1 MPIRVSD
8 CLGIVV
14 CLAGLIGVGV
24 MALSDSGKKGYEPTL
39 PLVNYVGQVPDTS
52 GPVSY
57 FVDNCMRCHNPPDVA
72 YMEFANPRRDD
83 ELRRMILLMAT
94 TLAMSPS
101 DPHILQ
107 GQYDL
112 HLAMLDRAPYVWLD
126 SENNNPASDII
137 VGERI
142 EPTEVFLLTATTRLR
157 AATDKHRFVLP
168 NVPGTIE
175 AVRGDKRV
183 TIRRDA
189 SILQSQPQHTAGDDL
204 GVSQFE

>member
-1 MPIRVSD
+1 MPNRVAD
-8 CLGIVV
+8 CLGILV

-24 MALSDSGKKGYEPTL
+24 MALSDYGKRGYEPTL
-39 PLVNYVGQVPDTS
+39 PLVDYVAQVRETR

-57 FVDNCMRCHNPPDVA
+57 FVNYCMRCHNSPDVA

-101 DPHILQ
+101 DPQTLQ

-112 HLAMLDRAPYVWLD
+112 HLAMLDRDPYVWLD
-126 SENNNPASDII
+126 SEDNPASDII

-142 EPTEVFLLTATTRLR
+142 EPTEVYLLTATTRLR
-157 AATDKHRFVLP
+157 AATDQHRFVLP

-183 TIRRDA
+183 TIPRDA
-189 SILQSQPQHTAGDDL
+189 SIRQSQPQHTAGDDL